1 MRKTMLLACAALVMS
16 TATMSSQSISSDRL
30 ARIDRLF
37 QQYVDEE
44 RIGNTVALVLQ
55 DDKPVYERA
64 FGWSDKEA
72 GLPSCS
78 TSATAPPMRSSSTYC

>member
-1 MRKTMLLACAALVMS
+1 MRKTMLLACVALVMS

-44 RIGNTVALVLQ
+44 RIGGAVALVLQ
-55 DDKPVYERA
+55 DGKPA
-64 FGWSDKEA
+64 SLSLQPKA
-72 GLPSCS
+72 
-78 TSATAPPMRSSSTYC
+78 RS